1 MDRWIEFVGERW
13 GVDHR
18 TLFRAR
24 ARVSELANNI
34 LEHGC
39 VTQDR
44 DSMMLALRHT
54 PPGIEIQLSDTGA
67 AFDPV
72 AAPIIEPKHDDV
84 GRRGLRIVRSYARA
98 LSYRR
103 GSQLQCRDH
112 ARRARDRLTR
122 HPIDGQLGGA
132 TLASAVDV
140 IGWGAFAAPAHV
152 RSWHIG
158 CMPECPPSR
167 RVLKGKRTTLGR

>member
-1 MDRWIEFVGERW
+1 MQAAAAAAEARRFPATPDAVREMDRWIEHVGERW
-13 GVDHR
+13 GVDQR

-24 ARVSELANNI
+24 VCVSELANNI
-34 LEHGC
+34 LEHGR

-54 PPGIEIQLSDTGA
+54 PPGVEIQLSDTGA

-72 AAPIIEPKHDDV
+72 AAPIIEQGHDHV

-103 GSQLQCRDH
+103 DL
-112 ARRARDRLTR
+112 DRNVVII
-122 HPIDGQLGGA
+122 HVGQGPA
-132 TLASAVDV
+132 DAS
-140 IGWGAFAAPAHV
+140 
-152 RSWHIG
+152 SN
-158 CMPECPPSR
+158 
-167 RVLKGKRTTLGR
+167 

>member
-1 MDRWIEFVGERW
+1 MQAAAAAAEARRFPATPDAVREMDRWIEHVGERW
-13 GVDHR
+13 GVDQR

-24 ARVSELANNI
+24 VCVSELANNI
-34 LEHGC
+34 LEHGR

-54 PPGIEIQLSDTGA
+54 PPGVEIQLSDTGA

-72 AAPIIEPKHDDV
+72 AAPILEPGHDDV

-103 GSQLQCRDH
+103 DLDRNVVIIHVAQGSAD
-112 ARRARDRLTR
+112 
-122 HPIDGQLGGA
+122 
-132 TLASAVDV
+132 AS
-140 IGWGAFAAPAHV
+140 
-152 RSWHIG
+152 SN
-158 CMPECPPSR
+158 
-167 RVLKGKRTTLGR
+167 

>member
-1 MDRWIEFVGERW
+1 MQAAAAAAEARRFPARPDAVREMDRWIEHVGERW
-13 GVDHR
+13 GVDPR

-24 ARVSELANNI
+24 VCVSELANNI
-34 LEHGC
+34 LEHGR

-54 PPGIEIQLSDTGA
+54 PPGVEIQLSDTGV

-72 AAPIIEPKHDDV
+72 AAPIIEQGHDHV

-103 GSQLQCRDH
+103 DLDRNVVIIHVGQGSAD
-112 ARRARDRLTR
+112 
-122 HPIDGQLGGA
+122 
-132 TLASAVDV
+132 AS
-140 IGWGAFAAPAHV
+140 
-152 RSWHIG
+152 SN
-158 CMPECPPSR
+158 
-167 RVLKGKRTTLGR
+167 

>member
-1 MDRWIEFVGERW
+1 MDPWIEHVGERL

-24 ARVSELANNI
+24 VCVSELANNI
-34 LEHGC
+34 LEHGR

-44 DSMMLALRHT
+44 DSIMLALRHT
-54 PPGIEIQLSDTGA
+54 PPGVEIQLSDTGA

-72 AAPIIEPKHDDV
+72 AAPVIEPGHDHV

-103 GSQLQCRDH
+103 DLDH
-112 ARRARDRLTR
+112 N
-122 HPIDGQLGGA
+122 
-132 TLASAVDV
+132 VV
-140 IGWGAFAAPAHV
+140 IIHV
-152 RSWHIG
+152 G
-158 CMPECPPSR
+158 P
-167 RVLKGKRTTLGR
+167 KTG